1 MKQLKKFETFQHLH
15 HQSAPFVLPNAWDAG
30 SAAVFE
36 RTGFKA
42 VGTTS
47 AGIAMSLGYKDGE
60 HLPFETL
67 LDVLTNIAGSVAVP
81 VSADIEAG
89 YGTSPEEISEN
100 VQKIAKTGV
109 VGINIEDGTGNPEQ
123 PLSDASWQAEKIAA
137 VKKLDLPLFI
147 NARTD
152 LYWLKHCDPAFR
164 LQSASRRAN
173 IYREA
178 GADCIFV
185 PGAVDTQT
193 IHQLRNGISGPLNVL
208 AGSGTPSV
216 KLLSD
221 MGIERISLG
230 SGPFR
235 ASLTLLKTIGEEI
248 ISRGS
253 FRHMTEGVLS
263 YDDAA
268 EWIHPP
274 KK

>member
-1 MKQLKKFETFQHLH
+1 MKQLKKFETFQRLH
-15 HQSAPFVLPNAWDAG
+15 HQSAPFVLPNAWDAA

-67 LDVLTNIAGSVAVP
+67 LDVLTNIAGSVDVP

-89 YGTSPEEISEN
+89 YDTSPEEISEN

-123 PLSDASWQAEKIAA
+123 PLSDASSQAEKIAA

-152 LYWLKHCDPAFR
+152 LYWLRHCDSDFR
-164 LQSASRRAN
+164 LQSAVRRAN

-185 PGAVDTQT
+185 PGAVDTKT

-208 AGSGTPSV
+208 AGAGAPSV

-235 ASLTLLKTIGEEI
+235 ASMTLLKTIGEEI

-268 EWIHPP
+268 EWIRPP